1 VTIKQKQ
8 RKTYGNLNKIRNSL
22 NFQLAKHSGN
32 LLYRNRPIQKRLG
45 ENIKQNKTKEH
56 RMKKTEKE
64 IQEMGVHSEREYYS
78 AFTVLCCGLGAGVC
92 IALSLLVEYLTGK
105 F

>member
-1 VTIKQKQ
+1 MA
-8 RKTYGNLNKIRNSL
+8 RKGK
-22 NFQLAKHSGN
+22 
-32 LLYRNRPIQKRLG
+32 
-45 ENIKQNKTKEH
+45 H

-78 AFTVLCCGLGAGVC
+78 AVTVLCCGLGAGVC
-92 IALSLLVEYLTGK
+92 IALSLLVEYLAGR

>member
-1 VTIKQKQ
+1 MAILPQNNKPPTMA
-8 RKTYGNLNKIRNSL
+8 RKGK
-22 NFQLAKHSGN
+22 
-32 LLYRNRPIQKRLG
+32 
-45 ENIKQNKTKEH
+45 H

-64 IQEMGVHSEREYYS
+64 IQEMGVHSERNYYS
-78 AFTVLCCGLGAGVC
+78 AVTVLCCGLGAGVC